1 MIGYSPIDFDDPLPI
16 QRERQKEPERVKY
29 KKIEPTVSDENTEC
43 NFVVMFFIVGVI
55 ALAAMDAIRR

>member
-1 MIGYSPIDFDDPLPI
+1 MIGYSQIDFDDPLPI
-16 QRERQKEPERVKY
+16 KRDRQKEPERVKY

-55 ALAAMDAIRR
+55 ALAAMDSIKK